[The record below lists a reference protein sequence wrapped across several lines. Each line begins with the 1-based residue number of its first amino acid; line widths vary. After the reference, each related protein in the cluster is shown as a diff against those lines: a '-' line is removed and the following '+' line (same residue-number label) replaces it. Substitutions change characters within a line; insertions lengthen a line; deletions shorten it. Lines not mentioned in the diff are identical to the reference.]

1 MMNRQFMGDELSGL
15 SVKELQ
21 TLENQLEM
29 SMRSVRT
36 KKDSILI
43 DEIQELNQK
52 GGLLHQENVDLYRK
66 ANLVRQENIDLYK
79 KLYEM
84 GGSGALREN
93 SNPTVPNDESV
104 PVHLEL
110 STPKQTGGT
119 APNLGTAFSLQ
130 LKLDQASTALRQL

>member
-119 APNLGTAFSLQ
+119 APNLGLFFATE
-130 LKLDQASTALRQL
+130 T